1 MAINNTGSRRLL
13 VTLTAL
19 FAALCGLY
27 LLIGGGWL
35 VAIGGSWYYPIS
47 GLVMLGVAWML
58 WRSKRAALW
67 LYAALLL
74 GTMIWGV
81 WEVGFDFWALTPR
94 SDILVFFGIWLILPF
109 VWRRL
114 VIPASGA
121 VAALVVA
128 LLISGG
134 ILTWAGFNDPQEI
147 NGTLSANATPAEA
160 ISPVAD
166 QDWPAYGRNQ
176 EGQRFSPLKQIN
188 ADNVHNLKEAWVFRT
203 GDVKQPN
210 DPGEITNEVTPI
222 KVGDTLYLCTA
233 HQRLFALDAASGK
246 EKWHYDPELKTNE
259 SFQHV
264 TCRGVS
270 YHEAKAETASPE
282 VMADCPRRIILPVN
296 DGRLIAINAENGKLC
311 ETFANKGVLNLQSNM
326 PDTKP
331 GLYEPT
337 SPPIITDKTIVMA
350 GSVTDNFS
358 TRETSGV
365 IRGFDVNTGELLWA
379 FDPGAKDPNA
389 IPSDEHTFTFNSPNS
404 WAPAAY
410 DAKLDL
416 VYLPMG
422 VTTPD
427 IWGGNRTPEQE
438 RYASSILALN
448 ATTGKLAWSYQTVH
462 HDLWDMDLPAQ
473 PTLADITVNGQ
484 KVPVIYAPA
493 KTGNIFVL
501 DRRNGEL
508 VVPAPEK
515 PVPQGAAKGDYVTPT
530 QPFSELSF
538 RPKKDLS
545 GADMWGATMFDQLV
559 CRVMFHQMR
568 YEGIFTPPSEQG
580 TLVFPGNL
588 GMFEWGGISVDPNR
602 EVAIANPM
610 ALPFVSKLIPRGPG
624 NPMEQPKD
632 AKGTG
637 NPMEQ
642 PKDAKGT
649 GTESGIQPQYGVP
662 YGVTLNP
669 FLSPFGLPCKQPA
682 WGYISALDLKT
693 NEVVWKKRIGTPQD
707 SMPFPMPVPVPFN
720 MGMPMLGG
728 PISTA
733 GNVLFI
739 AATAD
744 NYLRAYNMSNGEK
757 LWQGRLPAGGQ
768 ATPMTYE
775 VNGKQYVVI
784 SAGGHGSFGTKMGD
798 YIVAYALP
806 DDVK

>member
-1 MAINNTGSRRLL
+1 MVKTNNSGSR
-13 VTLTAL
+13 VIATLTAL
-19 FAALCGLY
+19 FAVLTGLY
-27 LLIGGGWL
+27 LLIGGIWL
-35 VAIGGSWYYPIS
+35 VAIGGSWYYPIA
-47 GLVMLGVAWML
+47 GVVMLVTAWLL
-58 WRSKRAALW
+58 WQRKALALW
-67 LYAALLL
+67 IYAALLL
-74 GTMIWGV
+74 CTAVWSV

-94 SDILVFFGIWLILPF
+94 LDVLFFFGVWLLLPFVYRHLILPSAGAA
-109 VWRRL
+109 
-114 VIPASGA
+114 PALGA
-121 VAALVVA
+121 VLAITVVGLA
-128 LLISGG
+128 
-134 ILTWAGFNDPQEI
+134 WAVFNDPQEI
-147 NGTLSANATPAEA
+147 NGTLKTDAVAATASSSIPDA
-160 ISPVAD
+160 
-166 QDWPAYGRNQ
+166 DWPAYGRNQ
-176 EGQRFSPLKQIN
+176 EGQRYSPLKQIN
-188 ADNVHNLKEAWVFRT
+188 DKNVGELKEAWTFQT
-203 GDVKQPN
+203 GDVKRPS

-222 KVGDTLYLCTA
+222 KIRDTLYLCTA
-233 HQRLFALDAASGK
+233 HQQLFALDAATGK
-246 EKWHYDPELKTNE
+246 QKWKFDPRLDTNP

-270 YHEAKAETASPE
+270 YHEATADNATPDVVS
-282 VMADCPRRIILPVN
+282 DCPRRIILPVN
-296 DGRLIAINAENGKLC
+296 DGRLFAINADNGQLC
-311 ETFANKGVLNLQSNM
+311 ESFANKGILNLQTNM
-326 PDTKP
+326 PVTTP
-331 GLYEPT
+331 GMYEPT
-337 SPPIITDKTIVMA
+337 SPPIITDKVIVIA
-350 GSVTDNFS
+350 GAVTDNFS
-358 TRETSGV
+358 TREPSGV
-365 IRGFDVNTGELLWA
+365 IRGFDVNSGKLLWA
-379 FDPGAKDPNA
+379 FDPGAKDPNT
-389 IPSDEHTFTFNSPNS
+389 IPGDEHHFSLNSPNS

-438 RYASSILALN
+438 RFASSIVALN

-462 HDLWDMDLPAQ
+462 HDLWDMDMPSQ

-484 KVPVIYAPA
+484 TVPVVYAPA

-501 DRRNGEL
+501 DRRDGKL

-530 QPFSELSF
+530 QPFSDLSF

-545 GADMWGATMFDQLV
+545 GADMWGATLYDQMV
-559 CRVMFHQMR
+559 CRIIFHNLR

-602 EVAIANPM
+602 QVAIANPM
-610 ALPFVSKLIPRGPG
+610 ALPFVSKLMPRGPG
-624 NPMEQPKD
+624 NPMEAPKD
-632 AKGTG
+632 AKGS
-637 NPMEQ
+637 
-642 PKDAKGT
+642 

-682 WGYISALDLKT
+682 WGYISAVDLKT
-693 NEVVWKKRIGTPQD
+693 NEVVWKKRIGTVRD
-707 SMPFPMPVPVPFN
+707 SSPLPLPFK

-739 AATAD
+739 GATAD
-744 NYLRAYNMSNGEK
+744 NYLRAYNMSNGDK
-757 LWQGRLPAGGQ
+757 LWEARLPAGGQ

-806 DDVK
+806 DAK

>member
-1 MAINNTGSRRLL
+1 MAETKKTQSRLL
-13 VTLTAL
+13 VMLTAL
-19 FAALCGLY
+19 FAALSGLY
-27 LLIGGGWL
+27 LLVGGIWL
-35 VAIGGSWYYPIS
+35 VSIGGSWYYPIA
-47 GLVMLGVAWML
+47 GVGMLATAWLL
-58 WRSKRAALW
+58 WRRNAAALW
-67 LYAALLL
+67 LYAIILL
-74 GTMIWGV
+74 GTMAWGI

-94 SDILVFFGIWLILPF
+94 CDVLVFFGVWLILPF

-114 VIPASGA
+114 STPSRAGVP
-121 VAALVVA
+121 A
-128 LLISGG
+128 LLVSLIITAG
-134 ILTWAGFNDPQEI
+134 LLFWAGFNDPQEI
-147 NGTLSANATPAEA
+147 NGTLSADSTPAA
-160 ISPVAD
+160 VNGSQSIPD
-166 QDWPAYGRNQ
+166 GDWPAYGRNQ
-176 EGQRFSPLKQIN
+176 EGQRYSPLKQIN
-188 ADNVHNLKEAWVFRT
+188 TDNVYKLKEAWVFRT
-203 GDVKQPN
+203 GDLKLPT

-222 KVGDTLYLCTA
+222 KVGDTLFLCTA
-233 HQRLFALDAASGK
+233 HQRLFAVDAATGK
-246 EKWHYDPELKTNE
+246 EKWHFDPQLNTNP

-270 YHEAKAETASPE
+270 YHEATAANASPD
-282 VMADCPRRIILPVN
+282 VVADCPRRIILPVN
-296 DGRLIAINAENGKLC
+296 DGRLFAVNADNGKLC
-311 ETFANKGVLNLQSNM
+311 ESFANKGILNLQTNM
-326 PDTKP
+326 PVTTP
-331 GLYEPT
+331 GMYEPT
-337 SPPIITDKTIVMA
+337 SPPIVTDKVIVIA
-350 GSVTDNFS
+350 GAVTDNFS
-358 TRETSGV
+358 TREPSGV
-365 IRGFDVNTGELLWA
+365 IRGFDINTGKLLWA

-389 IPSDEHTFTFNSPNS
+389 IPADEHHFSLNSPNS
-404 WAPAAY
+404 WAPASY
-410 DAKLDL
+410 DAKLDM

-438 RYASSILALN
+438 RFASSIVALN
-448 ATTGKLAWSYQTVH
+448 ASTGKLVWSYQTVH

-473 PTLADITVNGQ
+473 PTLADITVKGET
-484 KVPVIYAPA
+484 VPVIYAPA

-501 DRRNGEL
+501 DRRNGKL

-530 QPFSELSF
+530 QPFSDLSF

-545 GADMWGATMFDQLV
+545 GADMWGATMYDQLV
-559 CRVMFHQMR
+559 CRVMFHSLR

-588 GMFEWGGISVDPNR
+588 GMFEWGGLAIDPHR
-602 EVAIANPM
+602 QVAIANPM

-637 NPMEQ
+637 
-642 PKDAKGT
+642 
-649 GTESGIQPQYGVP
+649 TEAGIQPQYGVP

-693 NEVVWKKRIGTPQD
+693 NDVVWKKRIGTPRD
-707 SMPFPMPVPVPFN
+707 SMPFPMPFPVPFN

-728 PISTA
+728 PITTG

-739 AATAD
+739 GATAD
-744 NYLRAYNMSNGEK
+744 NYLRAYNVTNGEK
-757 LWQGRLPAGGQ
+757 LWEARLPAGGQ

-806 DDVK
+806 DDAK